1 MSISLLFS
9 QQLWTTQH
17 PSVAVTTQVIVVA
30 QHDTSGEMTIIT
42 ADSGSRKESGWH
54 KNNKREAY
62 KKTKKKRTRRL
73 QHSLAQINFIS
84 KHRTFICCFCSYFN
98 DHFTSTTALSCGT
111 PMFTEFPSAF
121 ASLGCYSHAH
131 SEFATKMTKRNP
143 GTSV

>member
-1 MSISLLFS
+1 M
-9 QQLWTTQH
+9 
-17 PSVAVTTQVIVVA
+17 AVTTQVIVVA

-62 KKTKKKRTRRL
+62 KKAKKKKRTRRL